1 MPQKY
6 ANKHLNHDKYHA
18 NDNKPLS
25 KISQQRHSHSH
36 KEGSDKKKNI
46 LLNIE
51 KPNRNSSNIARSPS
65 PKIFNKN
72 LGIIFM
78 CTIK

>member
-6 ANKHLNHDKYHA
+6 SNKHLKHDKYHVY
-18 NDNKPLS
+18 DNKPLS
-25 KISQQRHSHSH
+25 KISQQRHSH
-36 KEGSDKKKNI
+36 KEGSDKKNNI

-51 KPNRNSSNIARSPS
+51 KPNRNSSNIAHNPS

-72 LGIIFM
+72 LGIIFI